1 MTLRIQE
8 QVWITDTSVE
18 TFRYEGQIV
27 RLALLLI
34 VFLGFIVQADQKG
47 LSDWVNQVAR
57 RLLEAVSIDDWF
69 NGQWPDSTVCNS
81 LG

>member
-1 MTLRIQE
+1 MIFPDRFPRFEVFQYVSVCSKQVEVRGERVE
-8 QVWITDTSVE
+8 QVDL
-18 TFRYEGQIV
+18 Q
-27 RLALLLI
+27 
-34 VFLGFIVQADQKG
+34 G